1 MRLYIMRHG
10 HAEHTIGIDDAQ
22 RQLTEKGIQRIET
35 TAQVLKQLD
44 INPTYIY
51 SSPRVRA
58 RQTAEIVASALDK
71 NIEITEAMNF
81 GFGYSA
87 LKRLAESKATD
98 AELMFVGHE
107 PTLSTVIE
115 AITGAIVEM
124 KPGGFAR
131 IDIYDH
137 SNMRGQLIW
146 FIAPKVF
153 DVLGQ

>member
-10 HAEHTIGIDDAQ
+10 HAEHTTGIDDAQ
-22 RQLTEKGIQRIET
+22 RQLTEKGVRRIET
-35 TAQVLKQLD
+35 AARVLKQLA
-44 INPTYIY
+44 INPIHIY
-51 SSPRVRA
+51 SSPRIRA
-58 RQTAEIVASALDK
+58 QQTAEMVASALDK
-71 NIEITEAMNF
+71 KIKITEEVNF

-87 LKRLAESKATD
+87 AKRLATGKPID

-115 AITGAIVEM
+115 DITGATVVM

-137 SNMRGQLIW
+137 SNLRGQLIW

-153 DVLGQ
+153 DVLG